1 MTSTSTGPDD
11 ISRKVTH
18 KRGKVKPAQKFKISQ
33 ALATPPTKVVTVIT
47 QRINPLS

>member
-1 MTSTSTGPDD
+1 MIYLEKLHIIG
-11 ISRKVTH
+11 
-18 KRGKVKPAQKFKISQ
+18 GKVKPAQKFKISQ